1 MRSRGTACSAA
12 SSSKRS
18 GTRRVDGF
26 VMCGIAGALSFG
38 DFRIT
43 AEYVTRMRE
52 TLVHRGPDG
61 AGTWVDDDGRVGLGA
76 RRLAILDLSEAAEQ
90 PLANE
95 DGTIR
100 IAYNGEIYN
109 HAEVRR
115 ELERA
120 HAFRTDHSD
129 TETIVHAFE
138 EWGIDSLHRLRGMF
152 ALALWDGR
160 KRELWL
166 ARDRIGIKPLYW

>member
-1 MRSRGTACSAA
+1 
-12 SSSKRS
+12 
-18 GTRRVDGF
+18 
-26 VMCGIAGALSFG
+26 MCGIAGALAFAG
-38 DFRIT
+38 QIDEPF
-43 AEYVTRMRE
+43 VTRMRE

-61 AGTWVDDDGRVGLGA
+61 AGTWVDDDGRVGLGT

-115 ELERA
+115 ELERT

-129 TETIVHAFE
+129 TETIVHA
-138 EWGIDSLHRLRGMF
+138 
-152 ALALWDGR
+152 
-160 KRELWL
+160 
-166 ARDRIGIKPLYW
+166 